1 MAKLFGEL
9 LVSEGRISHE
19 ILTRALE
26 LQGFNEKGLRLGG
39 ILLKWGLLKEEEIL
53 EMLGRIH
60 GCPFVGWKML
70 SNADPEAIKL
80 LSPAHAARLGALPYG
95 LDDRFVLVAFVNP
108 SDLAAIDEV
117 IAITRKRVKPAVAME
132 VRVLQAQQR
141 FYGRSVSPGVW
152 AVLQRLDRASKK
164 RQGAAPM
171 FPNLEAFSETLP
183 VGQAIARRELPDFSV
198 PEDWEPVVSLAAMP
212 DASQLAPVHLEPED
226 PFSDQFSLKQFIAD
240 AIEFFDGLP
249 NSTSDVFDEPIEDL
263 DPESVEAAPQGAAG
277 SDPNATAPSKL
288 RPRNSD
294 VTSPLSF

>member
-60 GCPFVGWKML
+60 GCAFVGWKML
-70 SNADPEAIKL
+70 SNADPEAVKL
-80 LSPAHAARLGALPYG
+80 LSPAHAARLGAMPYG

-117 IAITRKRVKPAVAME
+117 TAITRKRVKPAVAME
-132 VRVLQAQQR
+132 VRLLQAQQQ
-141 FYGRSVSPGVW
+141 FYDRSVSPGVW

-164 RQGAAPM
+164 RQGAAPK
-171 FPNLEAFSETLP
+171 FPNLEAFSETVP
-183 VGQAIARRELPDFSV
+183 VGRAAARELPDFSV

-212 DASQLAPVHLEPED
+212 DASPLAPVDLEPED

-249 NSTSDVFDEPIEDL
+249 NSTSDVFDEPVEDL
-263 DPESVEAAPQGAAG
+263 DPESVEAAPRVAAS

-288 RPRNSD
+288 RPRNPN
-294 VTSPLSF
+294 VTSLLSF